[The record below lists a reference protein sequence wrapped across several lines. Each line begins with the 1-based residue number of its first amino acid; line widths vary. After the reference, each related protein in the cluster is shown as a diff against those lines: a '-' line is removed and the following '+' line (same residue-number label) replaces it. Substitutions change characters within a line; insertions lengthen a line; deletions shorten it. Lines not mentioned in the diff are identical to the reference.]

1 MNWQLHEAVRIL
13 SSGGVI
19 ACPTETVYGLSCD
32 PFDGATVLHLLALK
46 QRRIGHGVILMAS
59 DFTQL
64 EPLLLPMNTALRK
77 RVTTPAKSPITWVL
91 PCLPEIPVWLRGEHD
106 TLAVRITTHPL
117 ANALCKQWG
126 GPLVSSSANLHGRN
140 PAHDALGVRKAFSG
154 RLDFILHGDTGKTHT
169 PSRICDGITGK
180 IVRG

>member
-46 QRRIGHGVILMAS
+46 QRRIDHGVILMAS

-64 EPLLLPMNTALRK
+64 EPLLLPLNTALRK
-77 RVTTPAKSPITWVL
+77 RVAAPARTPLTWVL
-91 PCLPEIPVWLRGEHD
+91 PCLPDIPAWLRGRHD
-106 TLAVRITTHPL
+106 TLAVRVTTHPL

-126 GPLVSSSANLHGRN
+126 GPLVSSSANLHGRK
-140 PAHDALGVRKAFSG
+140 PARDALGVRKAFNG
-154 RLDFILHGDTGKTHT
+154 RLDFILHGDTGNTHN
-169 PSRICDGITGK
+169 PSCIRDGITGK
-180 IVRG
+180 LLRG